1 MGKGMEQEYYVGLD
15 IGTDSVGWAITDMDY
30 HILRRKGKS
39 MWGIRLFESA
49 QTAEERRTFRT
60 NRRRL
65 QRRKQRIQL
74 LQELFAEEMEKVD
87 PKFFQRLRD
96 SAFWQ
101 DDKEENQIYSL
112 FNDVGMTDQDYHR
125 VFPTIYHLRAAL
137 IQNEHPYDIRLVYLA
152 LHHIMKHRGHFLFSG
167 DMDKVTSFHQT
178 YEEFMNCL
186 KEEFDIELECD
197 SESDFEDI
205 MKNKKLSK
213 TKKCADLAECCHITK
228 ADKQQ
233 MEILKLITGCSI
245 NLGVVFQDK
254 GLSEIEHAKFSFADG
269 NYEETRLALEDEIQ
283 EQTGIIDI
291 FHSVYNWVILSD
303 ILSGGEYQDHSY
315 LSFAKKRSYDKHH
328 EDLQKLKDLLRE
340 YAPEEYS
347 RLFSAKGLENNYSA
361 YIGMYKKN
369 GKKISVKR
377 CTQEDF
383 YKTVRKILK
392 TLPQEHK
399 IVQEII
405 ADMDAYAFMPLQ
417 ISKDNGVI
425 PYQVHAMELEAIL
438 ENARSYLPFLNQ
450 VDETCGKTV
459 GEKIKMLF
467 EFRIPYYVGP
477 LNTSAGENC
486 WMIRKED
493 GQIRPWNFDQK
504 VDVDQSASAFIQRMT
519 NQCTYLT
526 KEDVLPKHSLLYSE
540 YMVLNELNNVKIR
553 GEKLSVELKQNIYK
567 NLFMKYKQVTGKRL
581 LDYLISNG
589 YEVTKEDLSGL
600 DGNFKASLSSYIL
613 LKEKVFG
620 EDINKI
626 SVHDMAEDLIL
637 WITLY
642 GEDPKMLERVIRK
655 HYQKQLS
662 EEQIKNATRLKFQGW
677 GRLSKAFLAE
687 LRGADRST
695 GESMTIIQGLRNTQN
710 NLMQLL
716 SSDYTFTE
724 SIKEENDGYQLE
736 GTVEYDSLMQDIV
749 ASPAIKRAVW
759 QTIQIV
765 EEIKRVMGADPK
777 RIFVEM
783 ARGPEEKVRT
793 VSRKD
798 RLIELYK
805 IIDQETKAQ
814 WCKEL
819 SEKDESD
826 FKSIKLFLYYTQMG
840 KCMYTGT
847 NIDLSQLNDATIWNR
862 DHIYPQS
869 KTKDD
874 SLDNLVLVD
883 SKANARKDDGMISP
897 DTQQKMKGTWKYLL
911 DKGLITKKKYDR
923 LTRTTPL
930 TEEELAGF
938 IGRQLVETRQ
948 STKVVA
954 TLLERIYKDSKIV
967 YVKAN
972 AVTEFRQEAQE
983 EDKKNQTRGSVYVKV
998 RDMNDYHHA
1007 KDAYLNIVV
1016 GNVYYTKFTKNPLT
1030 WLKEHPNAK
1039 YSLNAMFKFDI
1050 QDCNGQMVWRT
1061 GKDGAKNVVDQTM
1074 ARNDIL
1080 FTRYSY
1086 CNKGGLFD
1094 QQMVGAPKDVKKA
1107 EKLVP
1112 IKKGMDTSRYGGYT
1126 SVTPSHFMLV
1136 ESKDKKGNLIRSIE
1150 TVPLYRLKEFERNPE
1165 LLITYCE
1172 EMHGLKEPK
1181 IIIPCIKK
1189 NAKLVVNGF
1198 PMHLKGST
1206 GKQLIL
1212 QGAVQLCLDPEY
1224 AVYLKKVTK
1233 YLDDNAKRK
1242 DKKIL
1247 LPVHEFSGIN
1257 KEMNEKL
1264 YQIFIDKLTSS
1275 IYQYRP
1281 ANPKEKLINHR
1292 ENFLKLSLEAQCI
1305 VLGEILH
1312 LFQCQPIT
1320 TANLILIG
1328 DKQRIGNIQ
1337 INKVIN
1343 QYDTI
1348 FYVSQSI
1355 TGVYEQ
1361 VVDLQTV

>member
-1 MGKGMEQEYYVGLD
+1 M
-15 IGTDSVGWAITDMDY
+15 
-30 HILRRKGKS
+30 
-39 MWGIRLFESA
+39 
-49 QTAEERRTFRT
+49 
-60 NRRRL
+60 
-65 QRRKQRIQL
+65 
-74 LQELFAEEMEKVD
+74 
-87 PKFFQRLRD
+87 
-96 SAFWQ
+96 
-101 DDKEENQIYSL
+101 
-112 FNDVGMTDQDYHR
+112 
-125 VFPTIYHLRAAL
+125 
-137 IQNEHPYDIRLVYLA
+137 
-152 LHHIMKHRGHFLFSG
+152 
-167 DMDKVTSFHQT
+167 
-178 YEEFMNCL
+178 
-186 KEEFDIELECD
+186 
-197 SESDFEDI
+197 
-205 MKNKKLSK
+205 
-213 TKKCADLAECCHITK
+213 
-228 ADKQQ
+228 
-233 MEILKLITGCSI
+233 ITGCSI

-677 GRLSKAFLAE
+677 GRLSKAFLSE

-724 SIKEENDGYQLE
+724 SIKEENAGYQLE

-847 NIDLSQLNDATIWNR
+847 NIDLSQLNDATIWDR

-883 SKANARKDDGMISP
+883 RRANAKKDDGMISP
-897 DTQQKMKGTWKYLL
+897 DIQQKMKGTWKYLL

-954 TLLERIYKDSKIV
+954 TLLERIYKNSKVV

-983 EDKKNQTRGSVYVKV
+983 EDKKNQKRDSVYVKV
-998 RDMNDYHHA
+998 RDLNDYHHA

-1050 QDCNGQMVWRT
+1050 QDRNGQMVWRT
-1061 GKDGAKNVVDQTM
+1061 GKDGTKNVVDQTM

-1094 QQMVGAPKDVKKA
+1094 QQMVSAPKDVTKA

-1112 IKKGMDTSRYGGYT
+1112 IKQGMDTSRYGGYT

-1172 EMHGLKEPK
+1172 ETHGLKEPK

-1206 GKQLIL
+1206 GINLLL
-1212 QGAVQLCLDPEY
+1212 QGAVQLILNSEY
-1224 AVYLKKVTK
+1224 IAYIKNIEK
-1233 YLDDNAKRK
+1233 YLTANAQRR
-1242 DKKIL
+1242 DKKKL
-1247 LPVHEFSGIN
+1247 LAIN
-1257 KEMNEKL
+1257 SFDRISKDENCVLYDLFIAKL
-1264 YQIFIDKLTSS
+1264 NNS
-1275 IYQYRP
+1275 IYKSRP
-1281 ANPKEKLINHR
+1281 ANLSKKLADKKD
-1292 ENFLKLSLEAQCI
+1292 NFETLSVEEQCI

-1312 LFQCQPIT
+1312 LFQCKPVTADLTLLGEAKNAGKVQIT
-1320 TANLILIG
+1320 KKISACKSVKL
-1328 DKQRIGNIQ
+1328 
-1337 INKVIN
+1337 IN
-1343 QYDTI
+1343 Q
-1348 FYVSQSI
+1348 SS
-1355 TGVYEQ
+1355 TGLFEQ
-1361 VVDLQTV
+1361 VIDLLRI